1 MKIDSVFAVSP
12 MWFPE
17 IQGKI
22 FPAQNER
29 TIVTRSEIR
38 TKGEQVPYEYR
49 LAPIAVDQSVHVI
62 YLISRAK

>member
-12 MWFPE
+12 IWFPE

-29 TIVTRSEIR
+29 IIVTPS
-38 TKGEQVPYEYR
+38 EYR
-49 LAPIAVDQSVHVI
+49 LAPIAVDQSVHFI